1 MYDFK
6 FSTVDFFNSGSF
18 DFFKYLCYQIPDLAL
33 WNTVELGLNNV
44 CSQSKSNCR
53 FYSKVLRLT
62 DPTKI
67 PQVCMQIVM
76 NVAVGGRF
84 PGPPD
89 EATAFPT
96 HFLIDNIVVRQRNA
110 DNESGQCRTDVVVN
124 EAPLAKF
131 EEPLPLYV
139 YTLVGGLSGLV
150 LLVVTVWMGI
160 IYWKKQRARM
170 GTMTRN
176 TRTSRR
182 TNSING
188 IGGSFVDTI
197 LASLLDL
204 HTGDVSYDWLLKKY
218 VSLIEIPAKNLQL
231 SKSFF
236 SIIIFS
242 IIFLFFSCKIGF
254 YLQVIQCLAK
264 VNLG

>member
-1 MYDFK
+1 M
-6 FSTVDFFNSGSF
+6 
-18 DFFKYLCYQIPDLAL
+18 
-33 WNTVELGLNNV
+33 ELGLNNV
-44 CSQSKSNCR
+44 CSQSKSNYC
-53 FYSKVLRLT
+53 FYFKVLRLT

-76 NVAVGGRF
+76 NMAVGGRF

-89 EATAFPT
+89 ETTAFPT
-96 HFLIDNIVVRQRNA
+96 YFFIDNIVVRQRNT
-110 DNESGQCRTDVVVN
+110 DNESGQCRTDVVVT

-139 YTLVGGLSGLV
+139 YALVGGLIGLF

-160 IYWKKQRARM
+160 IYRKKQRARM
-170 GTMTRN
+170 GTMTRD
-176 TRTSRR
+176 TRTSRRINRR
-182 TNSING
+182 TNSINR
-188 IGGSFVDTI
+188 IGGSSVDTT
-197 LASLLDL
+197 LTSLLDL

-242 IIFLFFSCKIGF
+242 IIFLFFSSKIGF
-254 YLQVIQCLAK
+254 IFR
-264 VNLG
+264 